1 MRTFVTTG
9 TRRPVRPEGGR
20 PLGGRDPLPAHADDP
35 RKAGVVGDP
44 EVNLLRKITLAW
56 TQYRAFHASLAELK
70 GYSDRELSELGV
82 TRADI
87 PRLAYA
93 EAERRVGALAPSPG
107 MRNLRVSWLKP
118 AAS

>member
-1 MRTFVTTG
+1 M
-9 TRRPVRPEGGR
+9 PALPEIE
-20 PLGGRDPLPAHADDP
+20 AMS
-35 RKAGVVGDP
+35 
-44 EVNLLRKITLAW
+44 LLRTITLAR
-56 TQYRAFHASLAELK
+56 TQYRAFQAALAELK
-70 GYSDRELSELGV
+70 SYSERELSELGV

-107 MRNLRVSWLKP
+107 TRNLRVSWLKP